1 MRLTWLIVMMAA
13 STSGLGSACAGAE
26 EIALSL
32 VHPKGRIDIPA
43 NAVSS
48 VNARATIT
56 IHNTATGGSREFPGP
71 HVEVCL
77 SKEIRDRLC
86 QLTQKIVG
94 EPLQIVVDCK
104 AVSQPIV
111 REPLCTNP
119 CFQISAIDL
128 AEATETAKRIQSGT
142 NKLCTPTN

>member
-1 MRLTWLIVMMAA
+1 MRLTWLIGVTAA
-13 STSGLGSACAGAE
+13 ATSGLGSACASAE

-56 IHNTATGGSREFPGP
+56 IHDTATGESRDFPGP
-71 HVEVCL
+71 HVEACL
-77 SKEIRDRLC
+77 SKEIRERLC
-86 QLTQKIVG
+86 QLTQQIVG

-104 AVSQPIV
+104 TVSQPIV

-119 CFQISAIDL
+119 CFQISTTDVVEAAAL
-128 AEATETAKRIQSGT
+128 ARRIQSGT
-142 NKLCTPTN
+142 NKLCAPTD